1 MIKIKDIQPWN
12 GSRIVDFYVRCFN
25 RRLIIVF
32 EDLDNLNEIEEL
44 LETNYCDWCEY
55 DKGECCEEYMLESLP
70 LNYKSKIVCVMYEET
85 EEEE

>member
-1 MIKIKDIQPWN
+1 MIKIKDIESWN

-32 EDLDNLNEIEEL
+32 KDLDSLNEIEEL
-44 LETNYCDWCEY
+44 LETNYCDWCED
-55 DKGECCEEYMLESLP
+55 DKGECCEEYMIESLP
-70 LNYKSKIVCVMYEET
+70 FNYKSKIVCVMYEET